1 MAGSNRR
8 KTESGRWRRWLDRG
22 WPYAVAALAG
32 LAAGW
37 PSLLRQEIDGIDEA
51 QNLMGGWFFVD
62 FLHDLPLA
70 HPLEYGFE
78 YYAQYPA
85 LGFVFWPPLFH
96 FVEGLFFLVFGFSL
110 VVGRVCLASYAVG
123 LGCGVVAVAKSRM
136 GSLWAALTAGLIL
149 TVPLLAQLQNQ
160 MLLEIPALAMMMALV
175 WLYVRMI
182 ERGGWQGWQEAALV
196 ALAAAAAIYTK
207 QTTFFLPLG
216 LAVHMSLVRP
226 RLWRDGRS
234 WLAGGLTVLL
244 CLPLAW
250 FTWKYGAANLAQSVG
265 NLGNIFVPAHRVAP
279 RWSWAG
285 WTYYVRI
292 APEVL
297 GIGYWVLAAGAVVC
311 VAQRRKFWG
320 RSLLWLVVIGVW
332 YLVFSFF
339 DNKQP
344 RFTAFVLPFIILL
357 GIEWLAELTSERPS
371 WWTAA
376 AAGLALVLAVQ
387 MVQAVRQQYVGFSG
401 MEPIV
406 RRLLE
411 ENGPGHIAYFGHYRQ
426 MFVPF
431 VRAYDPDRQIYVLQG
446 DDITEDAGDLLRAC
460 RDFRVRWLLLDA
472 PRTGK
477 AFGSEL
483 EETIASHREFQFIRE
498 ETFGTPHFQVP
509 LMIYEYLGPVAEQ
522 MKPVPLRSE
531 TLGIYYR

>member
-1 MAGSNRR
+1 MAGQNRR
-8 KTESGRWRRWLDRG
+8 KNQLGRWRWWLERG
-22 WPYAVAALAG
+22 WPYAVVALAA

-51 QNLMGGWFFVD
+51 QNVMGGWFFVD
-62 FLHDLPLA
+62 FLRDMPLA

-96 FVEGLFFLVFGFSL
+96 FIEGLFFLVFGFSL
-110 VVGRVCLASYAVG
+110 VVGRVCLTTFG
-123 LGCGVVAVAKSRM
+123 LGAACGLTGVGQKEM
-136 GSLWAALTAGLIL
+136 GPLWAAITAGLVMTL
-149 TVPLLAQLQNQ
+149 PLMANLQNR
-160 MLLEIPALAMMMALV
+160 MLLEIPALAMMMLLL
-175 WLYVRMI
+175 WLYLRLI
-182 ERGGWQGWQEAALV
+182 ERGRWQGWPEAVLLG
-196 ALAAAAAIYTK
+196 LAAAAAIYTK
-207 QTTFFLPLG
+207 QTCLFLPLA
-216 LAVHMSLVRP
+216 LVVHISIVHP
-226 RLWRDGRS
+226 SLWRDWRS
-234 WLAGGLTVLL
+234 WLAGGVAVLA

-250 FTWKYGAANLAQSVG
+250 FTWKYGAANLAQSLG
-265 NLGNIFVPAHRVAP
+265 NLGNIFVSAHRVAP

-297 GIGYWVLAAGAVVC
+297 GIGYWVLAAGAV
-311 VAQRRKFWG
+311 AWTGLQRRFWG
-320 RSLLWLVVIGVW
+320 RSLLWILLIGVW
-332 YLVFSFF
+332 YLMFSFF

-357 GIEWLAELTSERPS
+357 GIEWLAELTQGR
-371 WWTAA
+371 WAWRAA
-376 AAGLALVLAVQ
+376 ATAGLALLLAVQ
-387 MVQAVRQQYVGFSG
+387 VVQAVRQPYVGFSG

-411 ENGPGHIAYFGHYRQ
+411 ENGPGNIAYFGHYRQ

-431 VRAYDPDRQIYVLQG
+431 VRAYDRDRKIYVLQG
-446 DDITEDAGDLLRAC
+446 DDITEDAGDVLRAC

-472 PRTGK
+472 PKTGK

-483 EETIASHREFQFIRE
+483 EETIASHREFRFIRQ

-509 LMIYEYLGPVAEQ
+509 LMIYEYVGPVAEQ

>member
-1 MAGSNRR
+1 MARR
-8 KTESGRWRRWLDRG
+8 NQRDSEGAGWRNWVGRL
-22 WPYAVAALAG
+22 WPYGLATLAALA
-32 LAAGW
+32 ASW
-37 PSLLRQEIDGIDEA
+37 PSLLREEIDGIDEA

-62 FLHDLPLA
+62 FLRDMPLS

-96 FVEGLFFLVFGFSL
+96 FIEGLFFLVLGFSL

-123 LGCGVVAVAKSRM
+123 VGSGLTAIAKPRM
-136 GSLWAALTAGLIL
+136 GAGWAGLSAGLIL
-149 TVPLLAQLQNQ
+149 TTPLLARLQNQ
-160 MLLEIPALAMMMALV
+160 MLLEIPALAMMMLLV
-175 WLYVRMI
+175 WLYLRMI
-182 ERGGWQGWQEAALV
+182 ERGGWQSWQEAALM
-196 ALAAAAAIYTK
+196 ALAAAAALYTK
-207 QTTFFLPLG
+207 QTTFFLPAA
-216 LAVHMSLVRP
+216 LAVHMSLVHP
-226 RLWRDGRS
+226 SLWRDWRS

-265 NLGNIFVPAHRVAP
+265 NLGNIFVAGHRVAP

-285 WTYYVRI
+285 WTYYLRI

-297 GIGYWVLAAGAVVC
+297 GIGYWLVAAGAVIYV
-311 VAQRRKFWG
+311 VLRRTFWG
-320 RSLLWLVVIGVW
+320 RSLLWLVIIGVW

-344 RFTAFVLPFIILL
+344 RFAALVLPFIILL
-357 GIEWLAELTSERPS
+357 SMEWLVELVRHRPG
-371 WWTAA
+371 WQRLG
-376 AAGLALVLAVQ
+376 GLALAVLLVAQSFRAVQ
-387 MVQAVRQQYVGFSG
+387 QTYVGVSG
-401 MEPIV
+401 TEPIV

-411 ENGPGHIAYFGHYRQ
+411 ENGPGNIAYFGHYRQ

-431 VRAYDPDRQIYVLQG
+431 VRAYDLDRQIYVLQG
-446 DDITEDAGDLLRAC
+446 DDITEDAGNVLQAC

-483 EETIASHREFQFIRE
+483 EETIASAHEFRFIRE
-498 ETFGTPHFQVP
+498 ETFGTPHFQIP
-509 LMIYEYLGPVAEQ
+509 LMIYEYVGPMAEQ

>member
-1 MAGSNRR
+1 MGEPKARKSAGAGWRSWL
-8 KTESGRWRRWLDRG
+8 GRL
-22 WPYAVAALAG
+22 WPYG
-32 LAAGW
+32 LAVLATLAASW
-37 PSLLRQEIDGIDEA
+37 PSLLREEIDGIDEA

-62 FLHDLPLA
+62 FLRDMPVA

-110 VVGRVCLASYAVG
+110 VVGRVCLTSFAVA
-123 LGCGVVAVAKSRM
+123 LGCGLVAVGKPRI
-136 GSLWAALTAGLIL
+136 GPVWAALTAGLIL
-149 TVPLLAQLQNQ
+149 TVPLLAWVQNQ
-160 MLLEIPALAMMMALV
+160 MLLEIPALAMMTGLL
-175 WLYVRMI
+175 WLYLRMV
-182 ERGGWQGWQEAALV
+182 ERGGWAGWPEAALV
-196 ALAAAAAIYTK
+196 AFAAAGAIYTK
-207 QTTFFLPLG
+207 QTTFFLPVA
-216 LAVHMSLVRP
+216 LAVHATLVQP
-226 RLWRDGRS
+226 RLWRDWRT

-250 FTWKYGAANLAQSVG
+250 FTWHYGAANLAQSVG
-265 NLGNIFVPAHRVAP
+265 NLGNIFVAGHRVAP

-285 WTYYVRI
+285 WTYYARM

-297 GIGYWVLAAGAVVC
+297 GIGYWMLAVGAVASVGI
-311 VAQRRKFWG
+311 RRTFWG
-320 RSLLWLVVIGVW
+320 RSLLWLLVIGVW

-344 RFTAFVLPFIILL
+344 RFMAFVLPFIILL
-357 GIEWLAELTSERPS
+357 GVEWLAELVCHRPG
-371 WWTAA
+371 WRTLG
-376 AAGLALVLAVQ
+376 GLALAILLAAQGFQAVQ
-387 MVQAVRQQYVGFSG
+387 QRYTGVSG
-401 MEPIV
+401 VEPIV

-411 ENGPGHIAYFGHYRQ
+411 EDGPGNIAYFGHYRQ

-431 VRAYDPDRQIYVLQG
+431 VRAYDPDRQLYVLQG
-446 DDITEDAGDLLRAC
+446 DDITENSGDVHFAC
-460 RDFRVRWLLLDA
+460 REFRVRWLLLDA
-472 PRTGK
+472 PKTGK

-483 EETIASHREFQFIRE
+483 EQTIASSGQFRFVRQ
-498 ETFGTPHFQVP
+498 ETFGTPHFQIP
-509 LMIYEYLGPVAEQ
+509 LMIYEYVGPVAEQ